1 MPMPTRAHLA
11 AAAALLVASPALAQT
26 TQPPAPEA
34 AASAGAIADDAELAA
49 MSGGTNTVTNAAIA
63 LTEQDLTAVN
73 SGNRITAD
81 TVTTGAITLG
91 GAAFS
96 DFNGVGNVIMNT
108 GNNNNIQTSMS
119 VTIVI
124 TP

>member
-1 MPMPTRAHLA
+1 MTMRFLVPLA
-11 AAAALLVASPALAQT
+11 AAAILTASAALAQT
-26 TQPPAPEA
+26 AAPSEPAPAPAREVA
-34 AASAGAIADDAELAA
+34 ADAELAA
-49 MSGGTNTVTNAAIA
+49 MSGGTNTTTNAAIA

-73 SGNRITAD
+73 TGNHITAD